1 MKGVAQRGWRRGHLP
16 TNKDEGE
23 HGIFNSR
30 APTMIR
36 YCLIALM
43 LCLSGCDEPKD
54 AVPLAPAPPVEVPDV
69 AEVPA
74 AVTSPDAPVPASA
87 PVGVP
92 AQPESAPLPAPVVKA
107 QAPRPKSAASKPA
120 SKSSAKS
127 QKLAP
132 LPLDLSLPHDL
143 VDQLEHGEPIPEIV
157 PKPRLLPPL
166 FGERPAE
173 PSAFQLSGKLITND
187 LDREKLESDNLLD
200 KVEGAQLNFEFRK

>member
-1 MKGVAQRGWRRGHLP
+1 MKGTAQRGWGREHLP

-23 HGIFNSR
+23 HGIFNSC

-74 AVTSPDAPVPASA
+74 AVSSPEAPVPASA
-87 PVGVP
+87 T
-92 AQPESAPLPAPVVKA
+92 AQPKPAPLPAPVVKA
-107 QAPRPKSAASKPA
+107 QAPRPKPAASKPA

-143 VDQLEHGEPIPEIV
+143 VDQLEPGEPIPEIV

-166 FGERPAE
+166 FGEKPAE

>member
-1 MKGVAQRGWRRGHLP
+1 MP

-54 AVPLAPAPPVEVPDV
+54 AVPLAPAPPVEVLDV

-74 AVTSPDAPVPASA
+74 AVTRLDVPVPTPT

-107 QAPRPKSAASKPA
+107 QTPRPKPAASKPA
-120 SKSSAKS
+120 SKSSATG

-143 VDQLEHGEPIPEIV
+143 VDQLEPGEPIPDIV
-157 PKPRLLPPL
+157 PRPRLLPPL
-166 FGERPAE
+166 FGEKPAE